1 MRKKIVEA
9 LLLIPATLVLL
20 LSTLALTGCGD
31 NDDTFSLSPTDTS
44 VQIRDFFNSINAL
57 SDMRISGF
65 FEDVDCKEATLI
77 INNENQFRSAYTG
90 AAQIPQVDFSKYT
103 LIIGQIYQSASWIL
117 KKQKMVVDG
126 KDATLFLYYETTNEA
141 VVAVQTEIFYWGLYP
156 KTDVQNVKLRIYYNG
171 KEFSN

>member
-31 NDDTFSLSPTDTS
+31 NDDTFSLSPTDAS
-44 VQIRDFFNSINAL
+44 EQICDFLNNINAL
-57 SDMRISGF
+57 SNMRISGF

-90 AAQIPQVDFSKYT
+90 AAQIPQIDFSKYT

-117 KKQKMVVDG
+117 KEQKMVVDG
-126 KDATLFLYYETTNEA
+126 KDATLLLYYETTHEA

-156 KTDVQNVKLRIYYNG
+156 KTDVQNVKLRIYPQIRNL
-171 KEFSN
+171 

>member
-1 MRKKIVEA
+1 MTNKKRFFCM
-9 LLLIPATLVLL
+9 VLTV
-20 LSTLALTGCGD
+20 LSIFLCLY
-31 NDDTFSLSPTDTS
+31 
-44 VQIRDFFNSINAL
+44 FNNINAL

-103 LIIGQIYQSASWIL
+103 LIIGQIYESASWTL

-126 KDATLFLYYETTNEA
+126 KNATLFLYYETTHEA